1 MKYILP
7 VIAAYLSLSCLLS
20 SQESSK
26 DNSDQSWP
34 QWRGPTRDGFVSQN
48 AAWPSGIGK
57 SKLKLKWRKKI
68 DKGYPGPV
76 VSKHLVFTVETL
88 ESKNEVVRAFDRATG
103 EQRWESSWEGSMRVP
118 FFARKN
124 GSWVRSTPIYDGK
137 NLYVGGI
144 RDYLVTL
151 DAETGKKVWQIDFT
165 KKFDSPVPGFGLVCS
180 PMVHD
185 GSLYVQAGSGLVR
198 VDTSSGKI
206 LWRSLNDEGGMHGSA
221 FSSPVFQ
228 NLLGKDQ
235 ILTQTRNKLAGV
247 SPADGKVFWSQSIK
261 AFRGM
266 NILTPAVYKNN
277 LFTSSYG
284 GRSVLLGLSNKGE
297 GFSAEQKWD
306 NPQQGYMSSPIIIG
320 DYCYLHLRK
329 QRFTCIDLKTGETK
343 WISPD
348 TYGKYWSMVTNGDEI
363 LALDE
368 RGELHLIEA
377 NPEKLVIKQSRK
389 VADQECWAHLAVA
402 DKQIFVR
409 ELEAIAC
416 YEFN

>member
-1 MKYILP
+1 MKNILAK
-7 VIAAYLSLSCLLS
+7 VIFYFSLSVLLFS
-20 SQESSK
+20 E
-26 DNSDQSWP
+26 DTPEINSDQSWS
-34 QWRGPTRDGFVSQN
+34 QWRGPTRDGFVSEN
-48 AAWPSGIGK
+48 APWPSGIDK

-76 VSKHLVFTVETL
+76 VSKDLVFTVETL
-88 ESKNEVVRAFDRATG
+88 ESKTEVVRAFDRVTG

-144 RDYLVTL
+144 RDYLVSL
-151 DAETGKKVWQIDFT
+151 DAETGKKVWEIDFT
-165 KKFDSPVPGFGLVCS
+165 KKFESPVPTFGFVCS
-180 PMVHD
+180 PLVHE
-185 GSLYVQAGSGLVR
+185 GFLYVQAGSGLAK
-198 VDTSSGKI
+198 VDASSGMI
-206 LWRSLNDEGGMHGSA
+206 LWRSLHDGGGMHGSA

-235 ILTQTRNKLAGV
+235 ILTQTRTKLAGV
-247 SPADGKVFWSQSIK
+247 SPSDGKVFWSQSIK

-266 NILTPAVYKNN
+266 NILTPTVYKNN

-284 GRSVLLGLSNKGE
+284 GRSVLLGLSKKDG
-297 GFSAEQKWD
+297 GFSAEKKWD

-363 LALDE
+363 IALDE
-368 RGELHLIEA
+368 RGDLHLIEV

-389 VADQECWAHLAVA
+389 VADQECWAHLAIA

-416 YEFN
+416 YQFN